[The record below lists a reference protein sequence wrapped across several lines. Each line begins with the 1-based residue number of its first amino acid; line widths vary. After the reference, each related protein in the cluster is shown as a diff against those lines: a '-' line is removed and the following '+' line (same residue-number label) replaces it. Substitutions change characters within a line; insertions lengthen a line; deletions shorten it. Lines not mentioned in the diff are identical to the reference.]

1 MRRMS
6 ASRWESDR
14 KLQGCGASRYQAVTA
29 EPVRAMLPSMERSA
43 MAER

>member
-14 KLQGCGASRYQAVTA
+14 KLQACGARRYQAVTVDA
-29 EPVRAMLPSMERSA
+29 VRAMLPSIERSA